1 MNKQDMLVR
10 VFEGD
15 KVQFNLN
22 GYINAT
28 FIAKK
33 HGKRAQHWLD
43 NDQTKEL
50 INEISKAIF
59 PAFEQNQLV
68 IVKSGA
74 PSTGGGTWIHP
85 DLAVHFAY
93 WLSPKFAVWVGKQ
106 IEQILKE
113 QHDTPEQRRI
123 DEFVKM
129 LTDTVDMMDFDQM
142 SYEDRLFQRSFTWNE
157 FQTFFGMKQNSWF
170 SRCVLGMVNRRIIG
184 MSATQFRSRVLHGRN
199 RPANLTRDFLPK
211 PIQECIMWVSEE
223 LLDYFRARHLW
234 TRTLV
239 TAKVDELCITK
250 RARMERIIGRDLHEL
265 AEECIERVQ
274 SYAEEFNVSPYEVIR
289 QNLIELN
296 YDRVALQRHFREQA
310 MKR

>member
-1 MNKQDMLVR
+1 MLVR
-10 VFEGD
+10 VFEGN
-15 KVQFNLN
+15 KVKFNID

-50 INEISKAIF
+50 IDEISKAVF
-59 PAFEQNQLV
+59 PALEQNQLV
-68 IVKSGA
+68 IIQN
-74 PSTGGGTWIHP
+74 GGSNPGTWIHP

-113 QHDTPEQRRI
+113 QRDTPEQRRI

-129 LTDTVDMMDFDQM
+129 LSDTVDMMDFDQM
-142 SYEDRLFQRSFTWNE
+142 SYEDRLSQRSFTWNE

-170 SRCVLGMVNRRIIG
+170 SRCVMGMINRRIIG

-211 PIQECIMWVSEE
+211 PIQECILWVSEE
-223 LLDYFRARHLW
+223 LLDYFRARRLW

-250 RARMERIIGRDLHEL
+250 RARMERIVGRDLHEL
-265 AEECIERVQ
+265 GEECIERVQ
-274 SYAEEFNVSPYEVIR
+274 EYAEEFDVSPYEVIR

-310 MKR
+310 MKK

>member
-1 MNKQDMLVR
+1 
-10 VFEGD
+10 
-15 KVQFNLN
+15 
-22 GYINAT
+22 
-28 FIAKK
+28 
-33 HGKRAQHWLD
+33 
-43 NDQTKEL
+43 
-50 INEISKAIF
+50 
-59 PAFEQNQLV
+59 
-68 IVKSGA
+68 
-74 PSTGGGTWIHP
+74 
-85 DLAVHFAY
+85 
-93 WLSPKFAVWVGKQ
+93 
-106 IEQILKE
+106 
-113 QHDTPEQRRI
+113 
-123 DEFVKM
+123 M
-129 LTDTVDMMDFDQM
+129 LTDTVDMMNFDQM
-142 SYEDRLFQRSFTWNE
+142 SYEDRLSQRSFTWNE

-223 LLDYFRARHLW
+223 LLDYFRARQLW
-234 TRTLV
+234 SRTLV

-250 RARMERIIGRDLHEL
+250 RARMERIIGRNLHEL

-310 MKR
+310 MKK

>member
-1 MNKQDMLVR
+1 MLVR
-10 VFEGD
+10 VFEGN
-15 KVQFNLN
+15 KVKFNID

-33 HGKRAQHWLD
+33 HGKKANDWLRLD
-43 NDQTKEL
+43 HTKEL
-50 INEISKAIF
+50 IEEITKSGLHDL
-59 PAFEQNQLV
+59 EQNQLV
-68 IVKSGA
+68 I
-74 PSTGGGTWIHP
+74 THHGGSNPGTWIHP

-113 QHDTPEQRRI
+113 QRDTPEQRRI

-142 SYEDRLFQRSFTWNE
+142 SYEDRLSQRSFTWNE
-157 FQTFFGMKQNSWF
+157 FQTFFGMKRNSWF
-170 SRCVLGMVNRRIIG
+170 SRCVMGMINRRIIG

-199 RPANLTRDFLPK
+199 RPTNLTRDFLPK

-223 LLDYFRARHLW
+223 LLDYFRARRLW

-250 RARMERIIGRDLHEL
+250 RARMERIINRDLHEL

-274 SYAEEFNVSPYEVIR
+274 AYAEEFDVSPYEVIHR
-289 QNLIELN
+289 NLIELN

-310 MKR
+310 MKK

>member
-10 VFEGD
+10 VFEGN
-15 KVQFNLN
+15 KVKFNID

-33 HGKRAQHWLD
+33 HGKKANDWLRLD
-43 NDQTKEL
+43 HTKEL
-50 INEISKAIF
+50 IEEITKSGLHDL
-59 PAFEQNQLV
+59 EQNQLV
-68 IVKSGA
+68 I
-74 PSTGGGTWIHP
+74 THHGGSNPGTWIHP

-113 QHDTPEQRRI
+113 QRDTPEQRRI

-142 SYEDRLFQRSFTWNE
+142 SYEDRLSQRSFTWNE
-157 FQTFFGMKQNSWF
+157 FQTFFGMKRNSWF
-170 SRCVLGMVNRRIIG
+170 SRCVMGMINRRIIG

-199 RPANLTRDFLPK
+199 RPTNLTRDFLPK

-223 LLDYFRARHLW
+223 LLDYFRARRLW

-250 RARMERIIGRDLHEL
+250 RARMERIINRDLHEL

-274 SYAEEFNVSPYEVIR
+274 AYAEEFDVSPYEVIHR
-289 QNLIELN
+289 NLIELN

-310 MKR
+310 MKK

>member
-1 MNKQDMLVR
+1 MNNQDLLVR
-10 VFEGD
+10 VFEGN
-15 KVQFNLN
+15 KVQFNID

-33 HGKRAQHWLD
+33 YGKQASKWLD
-43 NDQTKEL
+43 NDDTKNY
-50 INEISKAIF
+50 IKAISSRLLI
-59 PAFEQNQLV
+59 EQNQLV
-68 IVKSGA
+68 IVKVGA

-85 DLAVHFAY
+85 KLGVYFAR
-93 WLSPKFAVWVGKQ
+93 WISVEFELWCDEQ

-113 QHDTPEQRRI
+113 QRDTPEQRRI

-142 SYEDRLFQRSFTWNE
+142 SYEDRLAQRSFTWNE
-157 FQTFFGMKQNSWF
+157 FQTFFNMKRNSWF
-170 SRCVLGMVNRRIIG
+170 SRCVVGMINRRIIG

-223 LLDYFRARHLW
+223 LLDYFRARRLW

-250 RARMERIIGRDLHEL
+250 RARMERIINRDLHEL

-274 SYAEEFNVSPYEVIR
+274 AYAEEFDVSPYEVIR

-310 MKR
+310 MKK